1 LVSKKPFDE
10 SALPSF
16 DEAPG
21 VILVGGP
28 LDFFVEEA
36 AERLTEA
43 LAAGGAERIRFD
55 DEASPEAVT
64 DALLN
69 RSLFSPRRIVEIDAT
84 RYFGTEAPGA
94 LADAAV
100 EAWEEATPAGRRKAF
115 RHVRALLAALSIER
129 GPDPMETGAAVARK
143 VKDLASA
150 EALGRILTELPE
162 ERSSP
167 GLVVPAI
174 RTLLERGGNDGV
186 VALLTA
192 IQPPFG
198 VGLPAEIAKK
208 GLVLEVSVD
217 KKQTSGQLSRLA
229 RERARE
235 REVTLDADAIAR
247 LLKQT
252 DEKPAVFAAELG
264 KLLEWAGKGGRVRA
278 SDIRAFVEDEASE
291 KLYEFYDVL
300 SRRDAGAALAQLE
313 RMFSGRPVVMGE
325 KEIDTEEYW
334 PIRFLGF
341 LSSEIRRMLLMRE
354 RLDDPAAGYAAG
366 MSPQAFQ
373 SRVLPRLQEM
383 DRGGGRPMAS
393 GHPFAVFKLVER
405 CAHFRT
411 DELARALAGA
421 AEVDVQLKNSTPPLA
436 ALTAYVGRVIAGD

>member
-1 LVSKKPFDE
+1 VPKRPFDE
-10 SALPSF
+10 AALPSF
-16 DEAPG
+16 DETPG
-21 VILVGGP
+21 VLLVGGP

-36 AERLTEA
+36 AARAAEA
-43 LAAGGAERIRFD
+43 LAAGETERIRFD
-55 DEASPEAVT
+55 DEAAPEAVT

-84 RYFGTEAPGA
+84 RYFGTEAPGE

-100 EAWEEATPAGRRKAF
+100 AAWDEATPAGRRKAF
-115 RHVRALLAALSIER
+115 RHARALLAALSIER
-129 GPDPMETGAAVARK
+129 GSDPMETGAAVARK
-143 VKDLASA
+143 VKRSASA
-150 EALGRILTELPE
+150 EALGRILAELPE

-167 GLVVPAI
+167 GLVVSAI
-174 RTLLERGGNDGV
+174 RTLLERDGNDGV

-198 VGLPAEIAKK
+198 IGLAAEIAKK

-217 KKQTSGQLSRLA
+217 DRQSPDALKRLA
-229 RERARE
+229 RARARE
-235 REVTLDADAIAR
+235 REVTLDADAVER
-247 LLKQT
+247 LLRQT
-252 DEKPAVFAAELG
+252 SSKPAVFAAELG

-278 SDIRAFVEDEASE
+278 GDVRAFVEDEASE
-291 KLYEFYDVL
+291 DVYGFFDVL
-300 SRRDAGAALAQLE
+300 SRRDAAAALAQLE
-313 RMFSGRPVVMGE
+313 RMFSGHPVVMG
-325 KEIDTEEYW
+325 KQEIDTEEYW

-366 MSPQAFQ
+366 MSAQAFQ

-393 GHPFAVFKLVER
+393 GHPFAVFKLAER
-405 CAHFRT
+405 SAHFRT
-411 DELARALAGA
+411 EELARALAGA
-421 AEVDVQLKNSTPPLA
+421 ADVDVQLKNSTPPLA